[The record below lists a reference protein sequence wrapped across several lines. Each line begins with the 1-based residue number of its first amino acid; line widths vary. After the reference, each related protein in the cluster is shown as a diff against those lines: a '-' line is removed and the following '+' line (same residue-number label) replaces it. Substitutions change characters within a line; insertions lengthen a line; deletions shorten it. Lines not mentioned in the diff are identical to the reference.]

1 MEEFAL
7 QEQDEVMASGRFAR
21 YRFYLRKRPAMLVLL
36 SILAVIFFLAVTGLS
51 RVYHTQRTSLGDRW
65 FSRGLADLN
74 AKHYDAAV
82 TEFRSA
88 LLYSPDEYSYQLSLA
103 EALIGLGHTGEAVAY
118 LLNLWDREP
127 ENGLVNLELARIMG
141 QRGQIDQALRYYHNA
156 VYAAWPHGQ
165 EGKRRNARLELIKLL
180 LRAKRQGD
188 AQAELM
194 ALAANAANE
203 PSLQE
208 TIGDLF
214 MQAGDYERALDAY
227 RTILKTDDHNAAAL
241 AGAGNA
247 AFQLGRYP
255 VAQEYLERLMR
266 IDPSDMQGAQRLQMT
281 EMVLRMDPFRPQI
294 SIADRNKNVV
304 DAFASA
310 GQRLKTCPLPSRD
323 TFGATGSAPSL
334 NDEWT
339 SLKPQITDTGLR
351 RKPDLAQAAM
361 DLVFRIERQT
371 SNVCGTPAG
380 PDLALL
386 LIAKLHEGSE

>member
-1 MEEFAL
+1 
-7 QEQDEVMASGRFAR
+7 MASGRFAR
-21 YRFYLRKRPAMLVLL
+21 CRFYLRKRPAMLVLL

-65 FSRGLADLN
+65 FSRGLADLD
-74 AKHYDAAV
+74 AQHYDAAV

-88 LLYSPDEYSYQLSLA
+88 LLYSRDEYSYQLSLA

-127 ENGLVNLELARIMG
+127 DNGLVNLELARIMG
-141 QRGQIDQALRYYHNA
+141 QRGQIDQAVRYYHNA

-165 EGKRRNARLELIKLL
+165 EGKRRNARLELIELL

-266 IDPSDMQGAQRLQMT
+266 IDPSDMQSAQRLQMT